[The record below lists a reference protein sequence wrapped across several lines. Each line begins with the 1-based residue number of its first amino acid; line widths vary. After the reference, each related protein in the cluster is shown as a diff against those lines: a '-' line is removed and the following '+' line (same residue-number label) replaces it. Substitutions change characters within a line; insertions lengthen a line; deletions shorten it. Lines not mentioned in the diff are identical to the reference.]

1 MADFRIIKNRNYI
14 TIANYHFKEKE
25 MSLKAK
31 GLLSLM
37 LSLPSNWDYSIAGL
51 VTLSKDNETSVK
63 TALKELKDFGYVKV
77 TKLLPN
83 ETKTGRIEYLY
94 DVYEE
99 SYKKQEGKK
108 QGLEILPLENQCQYN
123 NIINNTKYTSN
134 TKDII
139 NTKVNNNKI
148 IKENTISKD
157 IVKRKVKFVPPT
169 LEEVQSY
176 IKEKNYS
183 VDPKVF
189 FDYFNESN
197 WVDANG
203 NKVKNWKQKVITWN
217 SRNQSRNKN
226 NYKPE
231 KTFEDIYE
239 PFRE

>member
-1 MADFRIIKNRNYI
+1 MAVFKNPKRNSYT
-14 TIANYHFKEKE
+14 TIDNKVFKDNSL
-25 MSLKAK
+25 SLKAK
-31 GLLSLM
+31 GMLCTLLSL
-37 LSLPSNWDYSIAGL
+37 PDNWNFSEVG
-51 VTLSKDNETSVK
+51 LSKLSNDGRAVVRSCLQELTNKGYLTRTQNKEDNGKFGDMIYTVYDEPTVVRFSDNGK
-63 TALKELKDFGYVKV
+63 TD
-77 TKLLPN
+77 
-83 ETKTGRIEYLY
+83 
-94 DVYEE
+94 D
-99 SYKKQEGKK
+99 GKK
-108 QGLEILPLENQCQYN
+108 TQYN

-148 IKENTISKD
+148 INNLIIKENNISKD
-157 IVKRKVKFVPPT
+157 ILKEKKKFVPPT

>member
-1 MADFRIIKNRNYI
+1 MAVFRNEKKTNYTTVDNNIFKN
-14 TIANYHFKEKE
+14 TKL
-25 MSLKAK
+25 SLKAK
-31 GLLSLM
+31 GMLCTL
-37 LSLPSNWDYSIAGL
+37 LSLPSTWNFSEAGL
-51 VTLSKDNETSVK
+51 CKLSSDSRTVIRS
-63 TALKELKDFGYVKV
+63 ALQELIQNGYLTRTQSKEDGGKFGEMIYTIYDEPTVV
-77 TKLLPN
+77 TKTDN
-83 ETKTGRIEYLY
+83 GKTDI
-94 DVYEE
+94 
-99 SYKKQEGKK
+99 GKK
-108 QGLEILPLENQCQYN
+108 TQYN

-148 IKENTISKD
+148 INNLIIKENNISKD
-157 IVKRKVKFVPPT
+157 ILKEKKKFVPPT

-226 NYKPE
+226 NYKT
-231 KTFEDIYE
+231 KKSFEETYD